1 MWIDEEVQCPIC
13 GTMFVREPRK
23 PNQRYCSFDC
33 SKKAELESKKL
44 SAQQNKSLITHRS
57 IEPPKKP
64 KKKKKSNMESIV
76 EIDRLAKEEGLTYGQ
91 YVGKYGV

>member
-1 MWIDEEVQCPIC
+1 MWIDEEVQCPVC
-13 GTMFVREPRK
+13 GEMFVRERKK
-23 PNQRYCSFDC
+23 PNQRYCSLDC

-44 SAQQNKSLITHRS
+44 SERQNKSLIAHRS

-76 EIDRLAKEEGLTYGQ
+76 EIDRLAKSEGLTYGQ
-91 YVGKYGV
+91 YVAKYGV